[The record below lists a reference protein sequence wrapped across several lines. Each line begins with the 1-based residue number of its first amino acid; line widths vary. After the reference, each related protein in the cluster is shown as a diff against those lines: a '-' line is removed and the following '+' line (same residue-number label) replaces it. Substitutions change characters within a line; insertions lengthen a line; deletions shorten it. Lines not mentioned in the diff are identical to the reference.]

1 MMMTEY
7 EKACDTLNKF
17 MQYMLEKDMESWTEL
32 WDEHA
37 VLEFPYA
44 PEGFPERIEG
54 KTAIYDYI
62 KDFPDHIHISAF
74 TAPTVYRS
82 ADTNTII
89 AEFQCEGYAIATGL
103 SYRQTYISV
112 IETKDGSI
120 LHYKDYWNP
129 LVVDKT
135 FGETIETFIQTEE
148 DEK

>member
-1 MMMTEY
+1 M
-7 EKACDTLNKF
+7 
-17 MQYMLEKDMESWTEL
+17 
-32 WDEHA
+32 
-37 VLEFPYA
+37 LEFPYA

-54 KTAIYDYI
+54 KAAIYDYI
-62 KDFPDHIHISAF
+62 KDFPDIFAF

-103 SYRQTYISV
+103 PYRQTYISV

-129 LVVDKT
+129 LVVNET
-135 FGETIETFIQTEE
+135 FGETFVQTEE